1 MAAFGW
7 GVDGY
12 GRFHAHRKGSLIIIF
27 CGLPGVSGWEL
38 SVMLQD
44 QEESDDT

>member
-12 GRFHAHRKGSLIIIF
+12 GRFHAHRKGSYVIIL

-44 QEESDDT
+44 QEESNDA